1 MSGCAPR
8 GHIFTP
14 RPLISALHTRT
25 SIPGA
30 YTPRAFIAALPTL
43 TTAQPTLTAT
53 LHALISDPHTPTST
67 LGTHIATL
75 HALVSDPRTRASA
88 LGSFTAALLT
98 RYRPTLFPAQDSLD
112 ACE

>member
-1 MSGCAPR
+1 MSV
-8 GHIFTP
+8 
-14 RPLISALHTRT
+14 SASQLRFFALRTHAVSLRTLVSDLHT
-25 SIPGA
+25 S
-30 YTPRAFIAALPTL
+30 
-43 TTAQPTLTAT
+43 
-53 LHALISDPHTPTST
+53 TST
-67 LGTHIATL
+67 LGAHIATL

>member
-30 YTPRAFIAALPTL
+30 YTPRAFIAALHAHALPTL
-43 TTAQPTLTAT
+43 TTAQHTLTAT
-53 LHALISDPHTPTST
+53 LHAL
-67 LGTHIATL
+67 
-75 HALVSDPRTRASA
+75 VSGPRTRASA

>member
-1 MSGCAPR
+1 MSV
-8 GHIFTP
+8 
-14 RPLISALHTRT
+14 SASQLRFFALRT
-25 SIPGA
+25 HAVSL
-30 YTPRAFIAALPTL
+30 RTL
-43 TTAQPTLTAT
+43 V
-53 LHALISDPHTPTST
+53 SDLHTPTST

-98 RYRPTLFPAQDSLD
+98 RYRPTLFPTQASCD